1 MTGATTTLD
10 LRGLR
15 CPLPVLKTKKALA
28 MLPAGATLTVLTDDP
43 LASVDLPNLAR
54 ETGEQIAAQEAL
66 DRGVRFVFVKTNGA
80 QDNAGA

>member
-1 MTGATTTLD
+1 
-10 LRGLR
+10 
-15 CPLPVLKTKKALA
+15 